1 MVEKEWME
9 GYDPVAAGEQAED
22 GTDLEGIRYNLTLTV
37 AQRIERHRQGLA
49 SLLFLEELRDASGLR
64 ANR

>member
-1 MVEKEWME
+1 MGEVEWMK

-37 AQRIERHRQGLA
+37 AQRIEQHRSA
-49 SLLFLEELRDASGLR
+49 LESILWLRKLQDAP
-64 ANR
+64 